1 MPGGR
6 QANVNAY
13 PSPDPTPLR
22 LALLGNGYTPVPVCA
37 PGCAYESI
45 ATGPCR
51 SPGKVPH
58 MSGWVKGGF
67 TDAAVRTWP
76 SRRALET
83 NTGILCGRLIA
94 VDGDILDPALAAK
107 LEALAEALLGP
118 TPLRRIGRA
127 PKWLRCYRVAE
138 PLRKMETPELVMP
151 DGTVAQIEVL
161 GEGQQF
167 VAYGV
172 HPDTGRPYTW
182 QGAGPDTVPLDDL
195 PVVTP
200 DALRGFLAAAEALI
214 VQAGG
219 KKREKPRAAAAE
231 AETTPP
237 PRSEAKPAARKEG
250 TFFRTVNDKAL
261 AALDRWV
268 PAVLPKARK
277 EAGTGAWRVS
287 SADLGRDLQEDL
299 SLHPTEGGKDWG
311 TDEACTAIDVVIAH
325 GGATDA
331 TEAAFRLC
339 DQLGLDPAALGFK
352 GKRQPGSQKAEAAGQ
367 PGGPAR
373 APRTKGE
380 QQAVDAVVDD
390 FNARYMVVNEAG
402 KAVIYQPGYD
412 VVLKRRRFDRL
423 AFRDLQNLYLNDL
436 IQVGV
441 DDKGR
446 AIWKT
451 AADVWLRHKRR
462 RQFIGGVVFDPSTT
476 AARPGILNLWEGF
489 AVQPREGDW
498 SLMREHIRAVI
509 CDGDHERFSYLRGW
523 MARMVQHPAEQGE
536 VAVVMKGGE
545 GTGKGT
551 LAKALMHIT
560 GHHGLAISNAKHLV
574 GNFNA
579 HLRDTVFLFA
589 DEALFAGDRAHV
601 GALKSLITE
610 PYLTVEGKFQNAVQ
624 TPNFL
629 HVMMASNEEWVV
641 PASMDA
647 RRFFVLE
654 VNESRKGNHAYFAAI
669 WEQMKAGGYEAM
681 LHDLLA
687 INLDT
692 FNVRAV
698 PVTEGLQRQKK
709 LSLPTAEAWWLDCLE
724 RGYVFKSKL
733 GLESYFGI
741 WHEKVATELLFASY
755 LEFAKGRG
763 ERRILTR
770 EGLGRFLA
778 GLNAA
783 PCRWRNGV
791 VGEHVVEEVEY
802 GRRERKTALVRQDR
816 PPGYDLGALDMAREA
831 FIKTTGLDVSWD
843 SGQGWDELD
852 AEAA

>member
-1 MPGGR
+1 
-6 QANVNAY
+6 
-13 PSPDPTPLR
+13 
-22 LALLGNGYTPVPVCA
+22 
-37 PGCAYESI
+37 
-45 ATGPCR
+45 
-51 SPGKVPH
+51 
-58 MSGWVKGGF
+58 
-67 TDAAVRTWP
+67 
-76 SRRALET
+76 
-83 NTGILCGRLIA
+83 
-94 VDGDILDPALAAK
+94 
-107 LEALAEALLGP
+107 
-118 TPLRRIGRA
+118 
-127 PKWLRCYRVAE
+127 
-138 PLRKMETPELVMP
+138 METPELVMP

-172 HPDTGRPYTW
+172 HPDTGQPYAW
-182 QGAGPDTVPLDDL
+182 QGAGPDAVPLDEL
-195 PVVTP
+195 PVVAP

-219 KKREKPRAAAAE
+219 KRREKPGAAAGE
-231 AETTPP
+231 AETPPP
-237 PRSEAKPAARKEG
+237 PRSKAKPTARKEG
-250 TFFRTVNDKAL
+250 TFFRKVNDAAF

-268 PAVLPKARK
+268 PEVLPKARK
-277 EAGTGAWRVS
+277 EENTGAWRVS

-311 TDEACTAIDVVIAH
+311 TDEPCTAIDVVIEH
-325 GGATDA
+325 GGAADA
-331 TEAAFRLC
+331 VKAAFWLC
-339 DQLGLDPAALGFK
+339 DQLGLNPVALGFK
-352 GKRQPGSQKAEAAGQ
+352 GKRQPGGRKAESAGRA
-367 PGGPAR
+367 GGPAG
-373 APRTKGE
+373 AAHLKDG
-380 QQAVDAVVDD
+380 QHAVDAVVDD

-436 IQVGV
+436 IKVGL
-441 DDKGR
+441 DDKDR
-446 AIWKT
+446 PIWKT
-451 AADVWLRHKRR
+451 AADVWLRHRRR
-462 RQFIGGVVFDPSTT
+462 RQFIGGVVFDPSAT
-476 AARPGILNLWEGF
+476 APTPDVLNLWEGF
-489 AVQPREGDW
+489 AVEPRPGDW
-498 SLMREHIRAVI
+498 SLMREHIRVVI
-509 CDGDHERFSYLRGW
+509 CDGDHERFSYLKGW
-523 MARMVQHPAEQGE
+523 MARMVQRPAEQGE

-641 PASMDA
+641 PAAMDA

-654 VNESRKGNHAYFAAI
+654 VDESRKGDHAYFAAI
-669 WEQMKAGGYEAM
+669 WAQMKAGGYEAM
-681 LHDLLA
+681 LHELLA

-733 GLESYFGI
+733 GLESYFNA
-741 WHEKVATELLFASY
+741 WREKVATELLFASY
-755 LEFAKGRG
+755 VEFAKGRG

-770 EGLGRFLA
+770 EGLGQFLA
-778 GLNAA
+778 GLPA
-783 PCRWRNGV
+783 PACRWRNGV
-791 VGEHVVEEVEY
+791 VGEHVIEEVEY

-816 PPGYDLGALDMAREA
+816 PTGYDFGTLDAARAA
-831 FIKTTGLDVSWD
+831 FIKATGLSVTWD

-852 AEAA
+852 EEAA